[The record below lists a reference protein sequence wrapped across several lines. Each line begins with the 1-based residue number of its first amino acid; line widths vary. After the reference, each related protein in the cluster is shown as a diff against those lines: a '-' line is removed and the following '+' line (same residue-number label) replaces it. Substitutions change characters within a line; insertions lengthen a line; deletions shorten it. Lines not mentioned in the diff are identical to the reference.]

1 MTPVHVVTGFLG
13 AGKTTLLLDQLSKRT
28 ERCAVVVNDFG
39 EARIDAQLLGAQV
52 SVTEISGGCVCCT
65 APDSLVPGVQAILDE
80 VVPDRIFIEATGL
93 ARPADIVDTLR
104 RSALP
109 VRIMPVVAVVDP
121 RRLEGE
127 VPPLLLE
134 QLDAADIVV
143 ASVRGAGGE
152 AALEAYVQDHWP
164 PLLAVHRSDD
174 GGAPAALFER
184 VREGVTLRP
193 APSTRSQPSSTDGY
207 DAASRVWPPSVIFE
221 MRQLRVLLAEADVE
235 RLKGFFRTDIGW
247 YRMDVANREL
257 RSVPGPLRSG
267 SAVDVIASEGAA
279 ALVDALDAARYVAP
293 EREHDSVLLQAA
305 DGWKAEFTRHALW
318 AMPGQVA
325 DISERIPN
333 RVGSAV
339 QLAEVLRLAHPP
351 QGAKFILVADD
362 GMTTEPARVA
372 DVGEALLVHTLSR
385 QPLPRDQGGPFRIF
399 APKGR
404 SACANVKCLVRIE
417 LLDA

>member
-39 EARIDAQLLGAQV
+39 EARIDAQLLGAEV

-65 APDSLVPGVQAILDE
+65 APDALVPGVQAILDE
-80 VVPDRIFIEATGL
+80 VAPDRIFVEATGL

-104 RSALP
+104 RSSLP

-134 QLDAADIVV
+134 QLDASDVVV
-143 ASVRGAGGE
+143 ASQRGPGGE
-152 AALEAYVQDHWP
+152 AALEAYVQAHWP
-164 PLLAVHRSDD
+164 PLLAVHLSDD
-174 GGAPAALFER
+174 GGAPESVFEHL
-184 VREGVTLRP
+184 REGVTMRSAP
-193 APSTRSQPSSTDGY
+193 ASQASSTEGY
-207 DAASRVWPPSVIFE
+207 EAASRVWSPTVVFE
-221 MRQLRVLLAEADVE
+221 MRQLKVILAEADVE
-235 RLKGFFRTDIGW
+235 RLKGFFRTDLGW

-267 SAVDVIASEGAA
+267 SAVDVIASEGAT
-279 ALVDALDAARYVAP
+279 ALVDALDAARYVAV

-305 DGWKAEFTRHALW
+305 DGWSAEFTRHALW
-318 AMPGQVA
+318 AMPGQIP

-333 RVGSAV
+333 RVGSGV
-339 QLAEVLRLAHPP
+339 ELSQVLRLAHPP
-351 QGAKFILVADD
+351 EGAKFILVADD
-362 GMTTEPARVA
+362 GMTTEPAPVA

-385 QPLPRDQGGPFRIF
+385 GALPRDQGGPFRVF